1 VRYYFHVKDSHTYL
15 DNTGCLFARSLEAV
29 DYGKTVAAE
38 LAKEPNLLGSFLEVT
53 DEDGRE
59 IAKVPV
65 A

>member
-1 VRYYFHVKDSHTYL
+1 VRYYFHVTGSYTYL
-15 DNTGCLFARSLEAV
+15 DNTGYFFAGPLEAIS
-29 DYGKTVAAE
+29 YAKTIAAE
-38 LAKEPNLLGSFLEVT
+38 LAKEPDLQGSFLEVT